1 MKYVFEISWEI
12 CNKVGGIHT
21 VISSKAQEA
30 LKVYQDNYIVIGP
43 DTGDYSEFIE
53 IKDDPFFN
61 NLCAALEEYQLKC
74 RFGRWNVPGSPRT
87 FLVSDFKERFD
98 VERLLHTFWQEFG
111 LDSYEGSWDYV
122 EPTLF
127 STTAAE
133 LIEII
138 CKTNLEPQD
147 TAVAHFHE
155 WICGAGVLYLRKN
168 MPKIGTVFTT
178 HATVLGRSLAQNNS
192 MYYHELE
199 LSSNIDHKAYVNGVK
214 SKHSLEAIAA
224 RNADCF
230 TTVSEFTGREA
241 FYVLNAKPDLI
252 VYNGLN
258 KEDIDT
264 SDKGIQKKQLL
275 DKCSEFLGETY
286 PEETQIW
293 LSSGRYEFKNKG
305 YDLCLDA
312 LAKLNAKL
320 PENHPPVIMLFLVA
334 ADHTKLDSNY
344 ELPKSDHTDYRPVA
358 ISPVHNAEHDQILN
372 AVKYHGLDKKS
383 SKVRTIFSTQ
393 YLDGADGIFNLTYDQ
408 ILNCTDL
415 TLFPSFYEPWGYTPL
430 ESAIKGVPTVTS
442 DLAGFGHWIHSLDGD
457 WSKLVKVLSRKNRT
471 FEDTSNTLTNIL
483 FNFALD
489 AEKYKDELNEL
500 SDNLAKLIH
509 WSEIFPTYRK
519 SYEIARAKGYAR
531 FVSSQNDFI
540 QNPFKKAELFAISRE
555 REKARFNLLSVE
567 VPLPS
572 KLENLNELAYNV
584 WSSWD
589 KNAKA
594 LFKSINPTLWDY
606 FDHSPIKLLKSIPYA
621 ELEKLANNENFLKSY
636 DKVYAN
642 FKKYMGEIN
651 DKEFIDLSKPLIAYF
666 SMEYG
671 LHESI
676 PIYAGGLGIL
686 SGDHMKGASDM
697 NMNMVGIGLFYNEGY
712 FTQEI
717 NSDGYQVEHY
727 PQQDWK
733 NLPIKIL
740 LNEHGNQVKIPVE
753 FPNNIVWTRVLVLQ
767 VGRIPVL
774 LFDTNIEEN
783 TWEDRAITAKLYAG
797 DKRMRIKQEILVAT
811 AGVRLLRDIIDV
823 NPAVYHLNEGH
834 CAFIAVERFRRMAQQ
849 GKNLQESFNEMKDTT
864 VFTTHTPVPAGN
876 ETFDLSLIHEM
887 FGHTFHSMQV
897 PIERFLDLGKDE
909 LNPNVFSMTVLAMNI
924 SCKSNAVAQLH
935 GDVAY
940 EMWEHVIP
948 KNDQDYFT
956 YVTNGVHLGS
966 WLGDSMKEIY
976 TQEMENIADKIIWD
990 KHQEQKAKF
999 IEFLKVKIL
1008 NDYSRIGVSLELIK
1022 QIIDSLSEDT
1032 LLVGFARRFAEYKRA
1047 GLIFSDLERLEEIL
1061 ANSKRPVTL
1070 VYAGKAH
1077 PNNGRGKEIIQSIF
1091 RNVLDNRFLGRVILI
1106 ENYNMHIGRLM
1117 TQGCDLW
1124 LNNPVMRKEAC
1135 GTSGMKAAANGV
1147 LNLSLPDGW
1156 WHEACKPEIGWSI
1169 PPSNSKDYDSMSWE
1183 ECQSTYKLL
1192 EEEVIPQFYNKGPEG
1207 YSQEW
1212 LKKMKA
1218 SMLYTCK
1225 EFSTDRML
1233 NDYMTKMYQFAIE
1246 NSKKESFQI

>member
-1 MKYVFEISWEI
+1 MKYVFETSWEI

-21 VISSKAQEA
+21 VVASKAEEA
-30 LKVYQDNYIVIGP
+30 LKAYQDNYIAIGP
-43 DTGDYSEFIE
+43 DLGKDDEFEE
-53 IKDDPFFN
+53 INDDPFFN
-61 NLCAALEEYQLKC
+61 KLKDNLAEANPKC
-74 RFGRWNVPGSPRT
+74 RFGKWKIPGSPRP
-87 FLVSDFKERFD
+87 FLVGGFKERFD

-133 LIEII
+133 LIEVI
-138 CKTNLEPQD
+138 CKTNLEAQD

-155 WICGAGVLYLRKN
+155 WICGAGVLYLKKN
-168 MPKIGTVFTT
+168 MPKVGTVFTT
-178 HATVLGRSLAQNNS
+178 HATTLGRSMAQNNS

-199 LSSNIDHKAYVNGVK
+199 LSTNIDHKAYVNGVK

-241 FYVLNAKPDLI
+241 FHVLNTKPDLI

-258 KEDIDT
+258 QENIDT
-264 SDKGIQKKQLL
+264 NNRGIHKKQLL
-275 DKCSEFLGETY
+275 DKCSEFLAEDL
-286 PEETQIW
+286 PENTQIW

-305 YDLCLDA
+305 YDLCLDS
-312 LAKLNAKL
+312 LARLNSKL
-320 PENHPPVIMLFLVA
+320 PDNHPPVLMLFLVA
-334 ADHTKLDSNY
+334 ADHTKVNASY
-344 ELPKSDHTDYRPVA
+344 ELPKSGHPDYRPVA
-358 ISPVHNAEHDQILN
+358 ISPVYNADHDQILN
-372 AVKYHGLDKKS
+372 AAKYHGLDKKS

-393 YLDGADGIFNLTYDQ
+393 YMDGADGIFNLTYDQ
-408 ILNCTDL
+408 ILSCTDL

-430 ESAIKGVPTVTS
+430 ESALKGVPTITS
-442 DLAGFGHWIHSLDGD
+442 DLAGFGHWVHTLEGN
-457 WSKLVKVLSRKNRT
+457 WSKLVKVLNRKNRT
-471 FEDTSNTLTNIL
+471 FEDASNTLTNL
-483 FNFALD
+483 LLDFALD
-489 AEKYKDELNEL
+489 GHKTQEEAKQL
-500 SDNLAKLIH
+500 SNDLAKLIH
-509 WSEIFPTYRK
+509 WSEIFPGFRK
-519 SYEIARAKGYAR
+519 AYEIARAKGYAR

-540 QNPFKKAELFAISRE
+540 QNPFKKAEVFAVNSKKE
-555 REKARFNLLSVE
+555 QARFNLLSVE

-572 KLENLNELAYNV
+572 KLEKLNELAYNV

-589 KNAKA
+589 KESRA
-594 LFKSINPTLWDY
+594 LFKSMNPTLWEY
-606 FDHSPIKLLKSIPYA
+606 FDHSPMKLLKSIPYN
-621 ELEKLANNENFLKSY
+621 ELVTLSEDEDFIQRY
-636 DKVYAN
+636 EKVYAS
-642 FKKYMGEIN
+642 FRKYMGEIS
-651 DKEFIDLSKPLIAYF
+651 DKELIDVEKPLIAYF

-733 NLPIKIL
+733 NLPVKVL

-753 FPNNIVWTRVLVLQ
+753 YPNNVVWTRVLVLQ

-783 TWEDRAITAKLYAG
+783 SWEDRAITAKLYAG
-797 DKRMRIKQEILVAT
+797 DKHMRIRQEILVAT
-811 AGVRLLRDIIDV
+811 AGVRLLRDIMNV

-849 GKNLQESFNEMKDTT
+849 GQSLQESFDAMRDTT

-876 ETFDLSLIHEM
+876 ETFELSLIHEM

-897 PIERFLDLGKDE
+897 PIERFLELGRDE
-909 LNPNVFSMTVLAMNI
+909 QNPNVFSMTVLAINI

-940 EMWEHVIP
+940 DMWKHVLP
-948 KNDQDYFT
+948 KNDPDYFG
-956 YVTNGVHLGS
+956 YVTNGVHMGS
-966 WLGDSMKEIY
+966 WLGESMKDIY
-976 TQEMENIADKIIWD
+976 SQEMENISDKIIWD

-999 IEFLKVKIL
+999 IDFLKVKIL
-1008 NDYSRIGVSLELIK
+1008 NDYSRKGVSLDLIK
-1022 QIIDSLSEDT
+1022 KIIDGLSEDT

-1047 GLIFSDLERLEEIL
+1047 GLVFSDLDRLQEIL
-1061 ANSKRPVTL
+1061 ANADRPVTL

-1077 PNNGRGKEIIQSIF
+1077 PNNGRGKEIIQSIY
-1091 RNVLDNRFLGRVILI
+1091 RNVLDERFLGRVILL
-1106 ENYNMHIGRLM
+1106 ENYNMHTGRLM
-1117 TQGCDLW
+1117 TQGCDVW

-1156 WHEACKPEIGWSI
+1156 WHEGYKPEIGWSI
-1169 PPSNSKDYDSMSWE
+1169 PPSHNPDYGAMCWD
-1183 ECQSTYKLL
+1183 ECQAIYKLL
-1192 EEEVIPQFYNKGPEG
+1192 QEEVIPQFYNKGPEG
-1207 YSQEW
+1207 YSEEW
-1212 LKKMKA
+1212 LKKMRA
-1218 SMLYTCK
+1218 SILHVCK

-1233 NDYMTKMYQFAIE
+1233 SDYMNKMYQFAIE
-1246 NSKKESFQI
+1246 NSNKLVTK